1 MTHLHWLHFSGLV
14 HEGRCLGVSESVESS
29 NPQFQWIDRLTTL
42 RASVLSISATS
53 GPHQC
58 SRQWSPT
65 FLRIGVTKHYLSS
78 AIFSLWL
85 AETGLLLLNPLAQVC
100 TLLVPL
106 QYNRLL
112 HAGWCWFC
120 MFVLYVSPSL
130 GISCMTWSAH
140 SAADRSKAHL
150 TTPFIN
156 LKMNAALSRACRSC
170 CMMLHVFQHCS
181 TLFNS
186 LQNPVGSGH
195 KRLQSL
201 QSLQSH
207 HLGSGTSIFSLANAK
222 TGRVRPLPDPTHPTH
237 PTHPTDPAPT
247 SAWRS
252 DEDQM
257 KIRR

>member
-14 HEGRCLGVSESVESS
+14 HESRCLGVSESVESS

-106 QYNRLL
+106 QYNSCFMLVDADFVCLYCMCLHLL
-112 HAGWCWFC
+112 AYHAWRGPPIQLLTAAKRISPHPSSIWKWMPPSVVHAAAAWCC
-120 MFVLYVSPSL
+120 MFFNIVQLIAKSCGVWTQATPVTPVTSPGVWDL
-130 GISCMTWSAH
+130 
-140 SAADRSKAHL
+140 HL
-150 TTPFIN
+150 
-156 LKMNAALSRACRSC
+156 
-170 CMMLHVFQHCS
+170 
-181 TLFNS
+181 
-186 LQNPVGSGH
+186 
-195 KRLQSL
+195 
-201 QSLQSH
+201 
-207 HLGSGTSIFSLANAK
+207 
-222 TGRVRPLPDPTHPTH
+222 
-237 PTHPTDPAPT
+237 
-247 SAWRS
+247 
-252 DEDQM
+252 
-257 KIRR
+257 